1 MLNEALRRS
10 RIVNFRASEEELA
23 AITATAK
30 AAGCRSVSEWVR
42 QIALAAAKPKR
53 ARPAGGAL

>member
-30 AAGCRSVSEWVR
+30 AAGCSSVSEWVR
-42 QIALAAAKPKR
+42 QIALAAAKK
-53 ARPAGGAL
+53 GKKS